1 MIFRS
6 MKQNLIVFLADMFNV
21 LEIHP
26 VKCVR
31 YPGMDKNASGKLNCT
46 HYIHLYMYML
56 LLIKPN
62 YLLFMC

>member
-1 MIFRS
+1 

-31 YPGMDKNASGKLNCT
+31 YPGVDKALRGMFYDCFDLKDERLT
-46 HYIHLYMYML
+46 IL
-56 LLIKPN
+56 LLIIIISI
-62 YLLFMC
+62 FII

>member
-1 MIFRS
+1 MSELLQFDEFKAFTYIVCCFRT

-31 YPGMDKNASGKLNCT
+31 YPGIDKSPRGT
-46 HYIHLYMYML
+46 
-56 LLIKPN
+56 
-62 YLLFMC
+62 